1 MSWISATE
9 TVDDDNNFALV
20 PQRHF
25 SSGRRHG
32 WKGDTEKKPKTNFS
46 KEYLEPA
53 AQGELKEKH
62 SSGIPKLSVRKTKGH
77 GIQGEWDYDA
87 LEGSDSDEEII
98 PEVEEGS
105 LVQTL
110 TEDIAR
116 AKAKKKLMAN
126 VGAPA
131 LNAL

>member
-1 MSWISATE
+1 MDT
-9 TVDDDNNFALV
+9 TDDNGNVALV
-20 PQRHF
+20 RQRHF

-32 WKGDTEKKPKTNFS
+32 WKSDTEKKPKTNFS

>member
-1 MSWISATE
+1 MSPK
-9 TVDDDNNFALV
+9 TVITLVYITRALV

-77 GIQGEWDYDA
+77 GIQGAWDGDEA
-87 LEGSDSDEEII
+87 IEGSESDEDSA
-98 PEVEEGS
+98 PKEVEGS

-110 TEDIAR
+110 NEDIATR
-116 AKAKKKLMAN
+116 VEAKKKLIAISGGN
-126 VGAPA
+126 V
-131 LNAL
+131 LNAA